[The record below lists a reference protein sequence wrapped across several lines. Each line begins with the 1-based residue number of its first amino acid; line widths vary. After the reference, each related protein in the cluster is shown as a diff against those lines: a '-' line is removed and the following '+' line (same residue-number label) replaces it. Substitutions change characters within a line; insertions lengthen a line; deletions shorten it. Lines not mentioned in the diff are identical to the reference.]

1 MNLSLL
7 VKSLSI
13 IIIWFFLVAV
23 ESNDSLDF
31 QLFKLKREL
40 KRVEYQIE
48 ELKHQLTYVI
58 EEHKKK
64 VNIELME
71 RIIYKEELKNTI
83 KDLDSSI
90 KTLE

>member
-64 VNIELME
+64 VNIELMD
-71 RIIYKEELKNTI
+71 RIIYKEDLKNTI
-83 KDLDSSI
+83 KDLESSI